1 MHMLAALYARRS
13 EETCLES
20 IDAAI
25 EYARSEELK
34 KCFRRYTLGTGLI
47 GLGTRSLYFAKATGL
62 RAWQSS
68 VAGTDIKGIQQ
79 AHCCYQLQYHQK

>member
-25 EYARSEELK
+25 EYARNEELK
-34 KCFRRYTLGTGLI
+34 KYFRRYTLGTGLI
-47 GLGTRSLYFAKATGL
+47 GLGSRSIYFARL
-62 RAWQSS
+62 
-68 VAGTDIKGIQQ
+68 
-79 AHCCYQLQYHQK
+79 LQPMLWNRGMPS